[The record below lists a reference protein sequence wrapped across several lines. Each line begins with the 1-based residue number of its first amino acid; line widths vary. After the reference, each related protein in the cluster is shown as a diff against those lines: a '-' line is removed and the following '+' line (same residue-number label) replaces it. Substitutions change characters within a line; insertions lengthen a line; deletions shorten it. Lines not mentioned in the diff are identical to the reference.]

1 LNPLNKGV
9 YVLVMAGSIKTG
21 NESIGKRD
29 AIGFW
34 ETDDVILQT
43 GEEAEFIVNR
53 SADKSLE

>member
-1 LNPLNKGV
+1 MG
-9 YVLVMAGSIKTG
+9 GSIKTG